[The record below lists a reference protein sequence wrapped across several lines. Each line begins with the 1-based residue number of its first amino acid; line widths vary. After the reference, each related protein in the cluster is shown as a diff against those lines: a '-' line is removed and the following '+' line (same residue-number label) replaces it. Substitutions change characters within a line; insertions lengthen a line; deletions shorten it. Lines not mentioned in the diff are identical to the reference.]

1 MQQRLHFLLGSVT
14 VKVVGFFMSLPSATL
29 ALLASLLLTGCATK
43 EDQITPAEAAL
54 EKKERVTP
62 GLARWH

>member
-1 MQQRLHFLLGSVT
+1 
-14 VKVVGFFMSLPSATL
+14 MSLPSATL
-29 ALLASLLLTGCATK
+29 ALLASLLIIGCASK